1 MALPP
6 ILAAPK
12 GYKRGKRVSHR
23 SSFSAPS
30 QRPRATGR
38 VYVTPTPRPRAAPQA
53 AYYASQGRS
62 VEHQANR
69 QAARQKTRAARAQG
83 AYYASQGRSVARR
96 AYLAKPLAQ
105 RKKIVRQY
113 KAQEARGEGTPETRH
128 VLKIHN
134 ARVARGKVRERS
146 ARAQRAEKVSE
157 GRAVEK
163 VARQQRTTARLA
175 APGRYY
181 ASLGKDVE
189 KTANEQQ
196 AKNKDVI
203 FSKDPKVLKAAG
215 FHEAGVADKLMAL
228 PTAAAGNAPADFAD
242 LVVTTPTSL
251 GKLAST
257 AATHPEKVPGM
268 LAAPYKEA
276 FKDPIGFATKR
287 PVTSYLMFAPGVKT
301 PGLAAGRV
309 ARLAGKQTL
318 ERPAATLPGTTL
330 RQQRVGSRDV
340 VKRAKQA
347 REDKRAPKPTIQ
359 HKEIQRRVDEFYD
372 ASKYH
377 IAHVVAKEAKRAKAK
392 AKQLPKAQRAEHI
405 ETHVS
410 GARQGAHQE
419 IDRRFGR
426 EFGSHWQASD
436 RGVVLKPKHA
446 AEGHLHE
453 SRANAE
459 LVAKRVPFDATVRAA
474 GDKFAVVPKV
484 AHERLGKH
492 ATVGTSPAVYAKV
505 LRTSSRMFRGAAL
518 PFSLKWL
525 GGQVGEAALRSA
537 LKGAGPA
544 SLWRVRKIVNEM
556 ERQHPGS
563 GKALLARAAE
573 GGHFG
578 EGNVLRADLG
588 RTLGEEFA
596 DSPAL
601 ARPAAIAT
609 KAGRAPVIKQ
619 ARQMVNLHRS
629 AVFNGINRYVELTA
643 QKAILGKA
651 IKQSP
656 LMEKRVIGLGKKAY
670 DDAAKGLHATEAQVE
685 LGRAVNRAYGKYSKF
700 SPEARQMLLHNTPFA
715 PWYVNTGKFL
725 LNVLPRDHPVTTA
738 LLADLDKTT
747 EEWRVANRL
756 SFHSK
761 KRAPGFLMGTY
772 PLSKERHMPLG
783 HYLPFSPAEPSDA
796 IGGLL
801 VPQFRG
807 VQQALAPGVTWKG
820 DPIRT
825 EGGRWREAG
834 VSGVETFV
842 PGAST
847 VGGVTGLSD
856 LARGDKKKAKEVRK
870 RGVAK
875 NLLHRSNPL
884 APIPAGG
891 KKKGSKRK
899 AAPRLSGAGGR
910 PKGLPSLSGGGGRP
924 KGLPKLGG

>member
-1 MALPP
+1 
-6 ILAAPK
+6 
-12 GYKRGKRVSHR
+12 
-23 SSFSAPS
+23 
-30 QRPRATGR
+30 
-38 VYVTPTPRPRAAPQA
+38 
-53 AYYASQGRS
+53 
-62 VEHQANR
+62 
-69 QAARQKTRAARAQG
+69 
-83 AYYASQGRSVARR
+83 
-96 AYLAKPLAQ
+96 
-105 RKKIVRQY
+105 
-113 KAQEARGEGTPETRH
+113 
-128 VLKIHN
+128 
-134 ARVARGKVRERS
+134 
-146 ARAQRAEKVSE
+146 
-157 GRAVEK
+157 
-163 VARQQRTTARLA
+163 
-175 APGRYY
+175 
-181 ASLGKDVE
+181 
-189 KTANEQQ
+189 
-196 AKNKDVI
+196 
-203 FSKDPKVLKAAG
+203 
-215 FHEAGVADKLMAL
+215 
-228 PTAAAGNAPADFAD
+228 
-242 LVVTTPTSL
+242 
-251 GKLAST
+251 
-257 AATHPEKVPGM
+257 
-268 LAAPYKEA
+268 
-276 FKDPIGFATKR
+276 
-287 PVTSYLMFAPGVKT
+287 
-301 PGLAAGRV
+301 
-309 ARLAGKQTL
+309 
-318 ERPAATLPGTTL
+318 
-330 RQQRVGSRDV
+330 
-340 VKRAKQA
+340 
-347 REDKRAPKPTIQ
+347 
-359 HKEIQRRVDEFYD
+359 
-372 ASKYH
+372 
-377 IAHVVAKEAKRAKAK
+377 
-392 AKQLPKAQRAEHI
+392 
-405 ETHVS
+405 
-410 GARQGAHQE
+410 
-419 IDRRFGR
+419 
-426 EFGSHWQASD
+426 
-436 RGVVLKPKHA
+436 
-446 AEGHLHE
+446 
-453 SRANAE
+453 
-459 LVAKRVPFDATVRAA
+459 
-474 GDKFAVVPKV
+474 
-484 AHERLGKH
+484 
-492 ATVGTSPAVYAKV
+492 
-505 LRTSSRMFRGAAL
+505 
-518 PFSLKWL
+518 
-525 GGQVGEAALRSA
+525 LRSA

-544 SLWRVRKIVNEM
+544 SLWRLRKVVNEM

-685 LGRAVNRAYGKYSKF
+685 LGR
-700 SPEARQMLLHNTPFA
+700 
-715 PWYVNTGKFL
+715 GKFL